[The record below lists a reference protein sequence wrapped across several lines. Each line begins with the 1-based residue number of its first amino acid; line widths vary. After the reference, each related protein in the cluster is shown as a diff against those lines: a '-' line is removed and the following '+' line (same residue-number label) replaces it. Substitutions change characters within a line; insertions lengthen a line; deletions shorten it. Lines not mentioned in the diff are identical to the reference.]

1 MQTID
6 ESELSV
12 VDTSLDGF
20 AAALD
25 DDNGGDQQQHQRQQ
39 QDQDD
44 ESSED
49 ALCCNLESSFIRL
62 LASLAKAKR
71 YVNTSCLGINVR

>member
-25 DDNGGDQQQHQRQQ
+25 DDNGGHKLERQPQ
-39 QDQDD
+39 DKDQDD
-44 ESSED
+44 EPSED
-49 ALCCNLESSFIRL
+49 
-62 LASLAKAKR
+62 SL
-71 YVNTSCLGINVR
+71 